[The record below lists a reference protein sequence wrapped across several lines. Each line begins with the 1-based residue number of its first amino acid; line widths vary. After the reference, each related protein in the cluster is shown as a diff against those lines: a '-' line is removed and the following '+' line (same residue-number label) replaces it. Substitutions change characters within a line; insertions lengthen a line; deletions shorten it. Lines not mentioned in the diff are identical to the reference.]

1 MRGTRRKI
9 GASVAAAWLPFS
21 AVTAATPAPAA
32 TVASTSAA
40 CRSGWVALTFDDGP
54 SSFRPRT
61 LEILR
66 SARVPATFF
75 DMGVRVAAN
84 PQLTRFAA
92 REGHL
97 VLNHTYDHPPLAA
110 LSPAALRAEIRGT
123 EAAIRAAGVRMRF
136 RGVRPPFLAVDDRV
150 RAELARIG
158 YRTVVGA
165 DVVTDEDSDAAT
177 TPAQIRATVLAGL
190 APNAIVLLH
199 DGNVDTPAGAS
210 AVTALPGI
218 LRAIHARGYCFGTI
232 SRHGTVVPAGRLTPS
247 GHPVPRIVDPV
258 PYLPLVEDLRGD
270 PPQDPPQPYVVVP
283 SPHAPIAGS

>member
-9 GASVAAAWLPFS
+9 GVLAAVVCLPFS
-21 AVTAATPAPAA
+21 AITAATSAQAA
-32 TVASTSAA
+32 TVPSASAA

-54 SSFRPRT
+54 SAFRPRT
-61 LEILR
+61 LQILR

-75 DMGVRVAAN
+75 EVGLRVAAN

-97 VLNHTYDHPPLAA
+97 VLNHSYYHPPLSA
-110 LSPAALRAEIRGT
+110 LSPAAVRAEILDT

-150 RAELARIG
+150 RAELAKIG
-158 YRTVVGA
+158 YRTVIGA
-165 DVVTDEDSDAAT
+165 DVVTNDSDAAT
-177 TPAQIRATVLAGL
+177 TPAQIRSAVLAGL

-199 DGNVDTPAGAS
+199 DGNIDTPAGAS

-232 SRHGTVVPAGRLTPS
+232 SRHGTVVPADRLRPS
-247 GHPVPRIVDPV
+247 RHPVPRIVNPV

-270 PPQDPPQPYVVVP
+270 PPQDPPQPYVIVP
-283 SPHAPIAGS
+283 SPHAPPVGS